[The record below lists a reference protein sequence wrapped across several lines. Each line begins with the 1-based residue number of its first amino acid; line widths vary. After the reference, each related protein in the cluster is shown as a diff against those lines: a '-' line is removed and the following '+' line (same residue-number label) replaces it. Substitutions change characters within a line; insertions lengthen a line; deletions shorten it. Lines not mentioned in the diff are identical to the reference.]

1 MAGNDKEFEPT
12 RSRRSV
18 NAGSEGRSR
27 AKKRRGLGV
36 FSGRR
41 RAADQSA
48 SGVSEQRPDN
58 RRNPF
63 VHAKNKDHPLGWSF
77 ALAYVFEW
85 ICEHYWKAAANHA
98 IHKNVVKLDTL

>member
-18 NAGSEGRSR
+18 NAGSEGRRR
-27 AKKRRGLGV
+27 AKKRRGVGV

-41 RAADQSA
+41 RAAGQSA

-63 VHAKNKDHPLGWSF
+63 VHAKNKDHPLGWSL
-77 ALAYVFEW
+77 ALAYVPERISIARQGYF
-85 ICEHYWKAAANHA
+85 
-98 IHKNVVKLDTL
+98 VSPTLTVPAFVDLV

>member
-1 MAGNDKEFEPT
+1 MAIHWVVISFVYNRVGLEAAF
-12 RSRRSV
+12 R
-18 NAGSEGRSR
+18 
-27 AKKRRGLGV
+27 KRRGVGV

-63 VHAKNKDHPLGWSF
+63 VHAKNKDHPLGWSL